1 MNNQEKKYNNP
12 VKATFNGI
20 RDLFKKREKSGELT
34 DADRLDNKKV
44 LITGSSSGLGLATAK
59 ELAKL
64 GAEVIMA
71 VRSGIPEKGEEVKQ
85 VSGSE
90 KVHMVSVDLSDFD
103 SISKLVM
110 EVKKRFEKIDIII
123 CNAAVV
129 SSKAR
134 ITKFGLE
141 EMFSV
146 NYLAKFLLVNLLI
159 NENCFNKSEDML
171 PRIVFV
177 ASESHRNPSAFE
189 WDDFGIFKD
198 YGMNKSVERYG
209 YYKLLLT
216 TFSQELSR
224 RLNPNQKP
232 EYSVFA
238 LCPGPVNTNIARESP
253 AVFQPLLKVIFSLFF
268 RSPEKACEPVVYMAA
283 SKEQEGK
290 QSDYFFL
297 MSRKNVDEKASDK
310 ENGARL
316 WSLTEKVLEQHY
328 QKYRKS
334 KLSYL

>member
-20 RDLFKKREKSGELT
+20 RDLFKKREKSGELKSS
-34 DADRLDNKKV
+34 DRLDNKKV

-59 ELAKL
+59 ELAKR

-85 VSGSE
+85 ASGAD
-90 KVHMVSVDLSDFD
+90 KVYMIHVDLSDFD
-103 SISKLVM
+103 SISRLV
-110 EVKKRFEKIDIII
+110 EEIKKRFKKIDILI

-129 SSKAR
+129 SRKAR
-134 ITKFGLE
+134 KTKFGLE

-146 NYLAKFLLVNLLI
+146 NYLAKFFLVNLLI
-159 NENCFNKSEDML
+159 GENCFNKKNRER

-177 ASESHRNPSAFE
+177 SSESHRNPGAFE
-189 WDDFGIFKD
+189 WDDFGIFKN

-209 YYKLLLT
+209 YYKLLMT

-224 RLNPNQKP
+224 RLNPKQEA

-238 LCPGPVNTNIARESP
+238 LCPGPVNTNIARETP
-253 AVFQPLLKVIFSLFF
+253 AIFQPLLKVVFNLFF

-283 SKEQEGK
+283 SGDQEGK
-290 QSDYFFL
+290 QNDYFYL
-297 MSRKNVDEKASDK
+297 MSRKDVDQKASDK
-310 ENGARL
+310 ENGKRL
-316 WSLTEKVLEQHY
+316 WDLTEQLLEKHYPKY
-328 QKYRKS
+328 QKS
-334 KLSYL
+334 VFSY